1 MRKKVAIIG
10 GGIAGVYTAWRLMHS
25 EQADQF
31 EVTLFESTDRM
42 GGRIHSQLI
51 PPLEFRA
58 ELGAMRFHPTH
69 HLLRALIADLNIPIR
84 PFDVPAPHL
93 RVRGRT
99 LTATEVLSGGC
110 TRCGAGVPFLLR
122 SSERERSADQL
133 VHEALQM
140 LFRDLSFPNAKV
152 EQARFHKEALLAGS
166 YSEALWTFVREYGM
180 YENVPLRDIG
190 FWNLLQHYLSN
201 EAFSLVH
208 TAMSLESVIGNWN
221 AAEAIPWFMADY
233 SGGDLWM
240 VPGGM
245 SRVIDRMIRELRDSI
260 EKPDSDSAWLRK
272 RSTVRQCRRMVG
284 GQWMIETA
292 DRAEENGEP
301 KEFDNGPFDEIVF
314 ATPLEA
320 LKEIEILD
328 GDAELELNWL
338 KDVEGHR
345 LFKVFLLFQNPWW
358 VSSGVPAG
366 TTGRTY
372 TDLPLRQVYY
382 FHPDWMGGCVKGAC
396 EETDGK
402 DEEKKFKPWDDFSD
416 KPAWEEFV
424 KSWPEVQKK
433 LAAQKSGPQW
443 SLVMASYSDEH
454 HVNFWRPATAAARSQ
469 SSAIHYN
476 NPEGLEAKDA
486 RLLRNA
492 IDLIPDRLRIR
503 TRTVQKILQQL
514 REIHGQAV
522 PEPVAGIY
530 MDWNEPP
537 FRAGW
542 HTWIVGTDPDSHSQK
557 IANFGHGL
565 HFCGEAWSRD
575 QGWIEGAL
583 KTAERVLAGS
593 PFKAK
598 PTKTAKLYV
607 DMNFATYIGGN
618 DTHED
623 GVKPAEAT
631 P

>member
-1 MRKKVAIIG
+1 
-10 GGIAGVYTAWRLMHS
+10 
-25 EQADQF
+25 
-31 EVTLFESTDRM
+31 
-42 GGRIHSQLI
+42 
-51 PPLEFRA
+51 
-58 ELGAMRFHPTH
+58 
-69 HLLRALIADLNIPIR
+69 
-84 PFDVPAPHL
+84 
-93 RVRGRT
+93 
-99 LTATEVLSGGC
+99 
-110 TRCGAGVPFLLR
+110 
-122 SSERERSADQL
+122 
-133 VHEALQM
+133 
-140 LFRDLSFPNAKV
+140 
-152 EQARFHKEALLAGS
+152 
-166 YSEALWTFVREYGM
+166 M

-245 SRVIDRMIRELRDSI
+245 SRVIERMIRELRGFI
-260 EKPDSDSAWLRK
+260 AKPDSEWLRK
-272 RSTVRQCRRMVG
+272 RSTVLRCRRRDG
-284 GQWMIETA
+284 GQWMIETE

-301 KEFDNGPFDEIVF
+301 KVSDNGPFDEIVF

-320 LKEIEILD
+320 LKGIEIID
-328 GDAELELNWL
+328 GNAKLEPSWL

-366 TTGRTY
+366 NTGRTY

-382 FHPDWMGGCVKGAC
+382 FHPEWMAGCVNAAC
-396 EETDGK
+396 EETDEK
-402 DEEKKFKPWDDFSD
+402 DETKSFEPWADFSD
-416 KPAWEEFV
+416 KPAWDEFV
-424 KSWPEVQKK
+424 KSWPDVQKK

-542 HTWIVGTDPDSHSQK
+542 HTWIVGTDPDSHK
-557 IANFGHGL
+557 IATFGHGL

-583 KTAERVLAGS
+583 KTAERVLRGT
-593 PFKAK
+593 PFEVE
-598 PTKTAKLYV
+598 PTKTGRLYV
-607 DMNFATYIGGN
+607 DGKFDTYIGCN
-618 DTHED
+618 DADDTD
-623 GVKPAEAT
+623 VKPAAPET
-631 P
+631 MP